1 MYQIEPLSQKER
13 DQLLIELSEGQRAF
27 VIELMKR
34 GRRTVF
40 SNVLAKEKASGS
52 GEDDIE
58 EVAAQW
64 ELLDYIDAGETW
76 QSTSELHCEC
86 GRPLRYQYIVQNE
99 KTREIKKFG
108 IKHFEEHTG
117 IPPHLAKDI
126 VKGIEKIDYELD
138 EVLVKLSNGWTL
150 AEEGI
155 VDISASIEIPND
167 IQEHF
172 DHDVPLLDRQV
183 QRLRTRISEQS
194 RAEKRRQ
201 QENEKAEREKE
212 DRRQREIAAER
223 RNVMSAKLS
232 SGQQVIKSN
241 IQLDAKL
248 QLGVLVYIDSL
259 NGTEFRAADVCND
272 LVKNHGAPKK
282 TYSTGTLRIYPHVC
296 LFLDALV
303 KDGKLELSDEQG
315 LGDRAYKVNDAVDLV
330 EVDEKTEET
339 KTKPEVETETDQ
351 LSLFEF

>member
-1 MYQIEPLSQKER
+1 MYQLEPLSQKER
-13 DQLLIELSEGQRAF
+13 DQLLIELSDGQRAF

-52 GEDDIE
+52 DEDDIE

-138 EVLVKLSNGWTL
+138 EVLVKLTNGWTL
-150 AEEGI
+150 ANEGI
-155 VDISASIEIPND
+155 VDIPASIEIPND

-194 RAEKRRQ
+194 RAEMRRQ
-201 QENEKAEREKE
+201 QEVHKAEQERAAKVEREAAAK
-212 DRRQREIAAER
+212 RREAI
-223 RNVMSAKLS
+223 SAKLS
-232 SGQQVIKSN
+232 SGQPFIKSN

-248 QLGVLVYIDSL
+248 QLGILVYIDSL
-259 NGTEFRAADVCND
+259 TVTEFRAIDVCND
-272 LVKNHGAPKK
+272 LVKNHDAPRKI
-282 TYSTGTLRIYPHVC
+282 YSTGTLRIYPHVC
-296 LFLDALV
+296 LFLDALIEE
-303 KDGKLELSDEQG
+303 GKLDFSDKHG
-315 LGDRAYKVNDAVDLV
+315 KSDRIYKVIDAVDVV
-330 EVDEKTEET
+330 EVNDEG
-339 KTKPEVETETDQ
+339 EVEEESNEVGQ
-351 LSLFEF
+351 LSLFGDDF